1 MVRLFDNTL
10 RDGGNVVGHGFP
22 IALTESIVQ
31 ALLSC
36 SIADI
41 ECGNC
46 KGLGAYDKLGATQAP
61 SDEEYFSALQPYL
74 PQGRIGMFLLA
85 KLADRELVR
94 RAADAGLHFLR
105 VGANAGDGAGS
116 VQAVSLVKEAGLTC
130 RYSLM
135 KGYILSP
142 AALAQEARM
151 LQDAGVDRITIMDS
165 AGTMFPDEV
174 SAYVT
179 AMRKKV
185 SIPVGFHGH
194 SNLGLSQANALAAV
208 AAGAEEV
215 DCGLLGMARSAGN
228 CSTEV
233 AAATFLR
240 EGLLGGVD
248 FYGLLSY
255 LDNELIPAMQPYG
268 YRPAVLPE
276 DLILGLS
283 GCHSSFLKLFHQ
295 IAQEESVPVY
305 QLIVEVS
312 KTDRK
317 APGEELI
324 RRTAQALKHTQ
335 TA

>member
-1 MVRLFDNTL
+1 MLRCGIQDIELGNAKGIGSYESGPRPRWNEGMRL
-10 RDGGNVVGHGFP
+10 VEP
-22 IALTESIVQ
+22 YTEQ
-31 ALLSC
+31 AL
-36 SIADI
+36 
-41 ECGNC
+41 
-46 KGLGAYDKLGATQAP
+46 
-61 SDEEYFSALQPYL
+61 
-74 PQGRIGMFLLA
+74 GMFLLA
-85 KLADRELVR
+85 AKATPQRVALA
-94 RAADAGLHFLR
+94 AAIHYVLL
-105 VGANAGDGAGS
+105 
-116 VQAVSLVKEAGLTC
+116 SLAC

-135 KGYILSP
+135 KAYISTAEELADE
-142 AALAQEARM
+142 AAMLAAE
-151 LQDAGVDRITIMDS
+151 GVDRITIMDS

-185 SIPVGFHGH
+185 TIPVGFHGH

-208 AAGAEEV
+208 AVGAEEV

-276 DLILGLS
+276 GS
-283 GCHSSFLKLFHQ
+283 
-295 IAQEESVPVY
+295 
-305 QLIVEVS
+305 
-312 KTDRK
+312 
-317 APGEELI
+317 
-324 RRTAQALKHTQ
+324 
-335 TA
+335 

>member
-1 MVRLFDNTL
+1 M
-10 RDGGNVVGHGFP
+10 
-22 IALTESIVQ
+22 
-31 ALLSC
+31 
-36 SIADI
+36 
-41 ECGNC
+41 
-46 KGLGAYDKLGATQAP
+46 KAYISTA
-61 SDEEYFSALQPYL
+61 EE
-74 PQGRIGMFLLA
+74 
-85 KLADRELVR
+85 LADE
-94 RAADAGLHFLR
+94 AAML
-105 VGANAGDGAGS
+105 
-116 VQAVSLVKEAGLTC
+116 
-130 RYSLM
+130 
-135 KGYILSP
+135 
-142 AALAQEARM
+142 AAE
-151 LQDAGVDRITIMDS
+151 GVDRITIMDS

-240 EGLLGGVD
+240 EGLLGDVD